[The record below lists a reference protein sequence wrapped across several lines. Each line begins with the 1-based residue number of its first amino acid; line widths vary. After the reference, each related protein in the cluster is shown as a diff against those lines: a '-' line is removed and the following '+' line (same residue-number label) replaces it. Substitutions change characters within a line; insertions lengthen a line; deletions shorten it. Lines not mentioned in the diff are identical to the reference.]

1 MDIEL
6 EPAYGCPD
14 ETALLFSEYT
24 SLLTEI
30 DGSFQQYL
38 ELQNYSEELAN
49 PQKKYS
55 PPDGRLYLARCD
67 GKLAG
72 CIALKKIDALSC
84 EMKRLYVR
92 PQFRGSH
99 IGSVLVRR
107 IIEDARS
114 IGYERMMLDT
124 FPSLKSAIQLY
135 KKYGFHEIPCYNNNP
150 MKDALY
156 MQLDL

>member
-49 PQKKYS
+49 PQKKIQS
-55 PPDGRLYLARCD
+55 AGRKAVSC
-67 GKLAG
+67 
-72 CIALKKIDALSC
+72 ALRWKAC
-84 EMKRLYVR
+84 RMHR
-92 PQFRGSH
+92 P
-99 IGSVLVRR
+99 
-107 IIEDARS
+107 E
-114 IGYERMMLDT
+114 E
-124 FPSLKSAIQLY
+124 
-135 KKYGFHEIPCYNNNP
+135 N
-150 MKDALY
+150 
-156 MQLDL
+156 